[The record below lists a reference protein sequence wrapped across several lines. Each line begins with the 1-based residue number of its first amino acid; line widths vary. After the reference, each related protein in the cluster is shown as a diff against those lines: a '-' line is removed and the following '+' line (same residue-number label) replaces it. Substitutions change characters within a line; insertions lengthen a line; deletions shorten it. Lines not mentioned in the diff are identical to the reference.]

1 MAKAKKNTNDTEEK
15 GEELEDLSIVDD
27 PSSSNVEEDEQNV
40 EVSLDDIPL
49 EEFMKDPEKAAKY
62 TDDADVEETTAYCP
76 QCSDHTIFVNGV
88 CTNCG
93 FAKTTKKN
101 KEDEDN
107 DEESSAFELM
117 PEEDL
122 GISYDF
128 GENEESYD

>member
-1 MAKAKKNTNDTEEK
+1 MAKTKQKTNDNDENK
-15 GEELEDLSIVDD
+15 EELEDLTIVDD
-27 PSSSNVEEDEQNV
+27 PSASTVEEDEQSV

-76 QCSDHTIFVNGV
+76 QCSDHTIFVNGI

-93 FAKTTKKN
+93 FTKTTKKAAN
-101 KEDEDN
+101 DDDKE
-107 DEESSAFELM
+107 EESNAFELM

-122 GISYDF
+122 GINYDY
-128 GENEESYD
+128 GDNDESYD